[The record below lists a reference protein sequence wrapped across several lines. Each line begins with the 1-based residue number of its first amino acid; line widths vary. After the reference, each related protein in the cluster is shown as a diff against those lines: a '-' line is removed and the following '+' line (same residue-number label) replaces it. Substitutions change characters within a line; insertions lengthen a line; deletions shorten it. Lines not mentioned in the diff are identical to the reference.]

1 MPSEVLEAR
10 AAESATPPS
19 RAALIAHWPLLV
31 GFALLAAATLPSL
44 GRQVWTREAGAHGP
58 IVLAT
63 GIWLVWRVAG
73 ALGRGAKPGSPLV
86 VWPVFGLS
94 LGLWVFGR
102 AFDFIS
108 LETAGLYGV
117 GMAMAYAVVGGTA
130 LARNWFPFFY
140 LAFLIPPPEWFLDKF
155 TGPLK
160 QFVSYVTTTS
170 LSAAGI
176 PISREGVTIHVAQY
190 SLLVKDA
197 CSGMNSLTGLFAISL
212 LYIYLLRG
220 SSFRY
225 SVLLT
230 LFVAPIAV
238 ISNIVRVSVLVLITY
253 YLGDAAAQGF
263 THEMAGIFLF
273 AVALVLVFGVDSVLI
288 RVAPKSWRPA

>member
-1 MPSEVLEAR
+1 MPSEVLEAHSV
-10 AAESATPPS
+10 ESATPPS
-19 RAALIAHWPLLV
+19 RAALIAHWPLLI

-73 ALGRGAKPGSPLV
+73 ALGREAKAGRPLV
-86 VWPVFGLS
+86 AWAVFGLS

-238 ISNIVRVSVLVLITY
+238 VSNIVRVSVLVLITY

-288 RVAPKSWRPA
+288 RIAPKSWRPA